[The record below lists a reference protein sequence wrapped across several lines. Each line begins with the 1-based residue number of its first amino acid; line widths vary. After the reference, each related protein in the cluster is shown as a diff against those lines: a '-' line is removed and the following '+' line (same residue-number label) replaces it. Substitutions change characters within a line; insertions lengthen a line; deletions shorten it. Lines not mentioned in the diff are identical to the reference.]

1 MKENIRQI
9 IFQASKVK
17 HCTSHKKIRSW
28 TQVQKSFDILAAI
41 YCTTI
46 HPPVIYALL
55 QDKPRVTRQN
65 RYTIQIKNIIQEDF
79 EMGIIQASWFTLLKI
94 LLQKAVKCVQKHTHQ
109 GKNLH
114 QQGIWQWHPLAKS
127 PGSHHSVWELPIL
140 QQSTLKEEPVKL
152 SNRSVRLKTLSMNHK
167 KKKFVERRLP

>member
-65 RYTIQIKNIIQEDF
+65 RYTIQIKNII
-79 EMGIIQASWFTLLKI
+79 
-94 LLQKAVKCVQKHTHQ
+94 QKAVKCVQKHTHQ